1 MSQWCLQGSN
11 TQGFKLNNFFNLT
24 ENDTLTYINPLV
36 NDMINGKTL
45 YLVNGT
51 DCIKF
56 HTVLWIYSETYNFTG
71 KWILLHVTD
80 GMSEVTADKHKA
92 EYFA

>member
-1 MSQWCLQGSN
+1 MSQWCLQGRN
-11 TQGFKLNNFFNLT
+11 AQGLVYGNFFSLVDGNLT
-24 ENDTLTYINPLV
+24 YTDPLV
-36 NDMINGKTL
+36 NDDVTGKTL
-45 YLVNGT
+45 YLVNGS

-80 GMSEVTADKHKA
+80 GML
-92 EYFA
+92 

>member
-1 MSQWCLQGSN
+1 MVLTGEKCSILIYG
-11 TQGFKLNNFFNLT
+11 NFFNLVDGNLT
-24 ENDTLTYINPLV
+24 YTDTLR
-36 NDMINGKTL
+36 NDVVTEKTL

-51 DCIKF
+51 DFIKF

-80 GMSEVTADKHKA
+80 GML
-92 EYFA
+92 